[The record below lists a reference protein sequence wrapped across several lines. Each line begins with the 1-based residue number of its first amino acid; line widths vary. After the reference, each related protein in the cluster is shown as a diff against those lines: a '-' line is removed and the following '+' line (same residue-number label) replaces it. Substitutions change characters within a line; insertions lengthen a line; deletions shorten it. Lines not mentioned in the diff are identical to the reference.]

1 MFDHG
6 WYAKWAHDTTYGS
19 CADNFTVSPSP
30 SGPTPLLACAKQY
43 APNSVQMAQYNLP
56 YPCIRE
62 EVATADTIIDNPG
75 PRVPIGM
82 LEQLQA
88 LQDEDPDTV
97 LIVRRIHSLGFNSPF
112 WLEDHFSQYGAVK
125 SVLVPSSRVKA
136 CPGRRS
142 RKRPA
147 SIGFIIMDSVDSA
160 KFALSMGD
168 IHVVGGCAIA
178 VRNFEKR
185 DASAFDST
193 LNQGEPE
200 LSVCIPEEWLVPH
213 PRFTIAC

>member
-1 MFDHG
+1 MFDYG
-6 WYAKWAHDTTYGS
+6 WYATFAHDTTYDS
-19 CADNFTVSPSP
+19 CADYFTASPSP
-30 SGPTPLLACAKQY
+30 SGPTPLLACAKPY
-43 APNSVQMAQYNLP
+43 TPNPDHINQYNLALP
-56 YPCIRE
+56 WIRE
-62 EVATADTIIDNPG
+62 EVATADTNIDNPG

-168 IHVVGGCAIA
+168 IHVIGGCAIA

-185 DASAFDST
+185 DACAFDST
-193 LNQGEPE
+193 LNPGEPE
-200 LSVCIPEEWLVPH
+200 LSASIPEEWLVPH
-213 PRFTIAC
+213 PRFAMAC